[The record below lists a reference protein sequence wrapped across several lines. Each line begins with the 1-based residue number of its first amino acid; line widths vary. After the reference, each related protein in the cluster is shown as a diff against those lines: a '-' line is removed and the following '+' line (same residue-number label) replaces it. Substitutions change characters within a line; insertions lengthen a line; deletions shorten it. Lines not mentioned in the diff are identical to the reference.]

1 MIHKQDVSKSFTGNT
16 SIQNLSLEVEKCK
29 ILELLGASGASGAR
43 KLNTINVLLGFF
55 NPDSEKVQINNID
68 ENINTPDSRKQIGF
82 IPENMNL
89 YLYLSG
95 L

>member
-29 ILELLGASGASGAR
+29 ILELLGASGASGASGAR

-55 NPDSEKVQINNID
+55 
-68 ENINTPDSRKQIGF
+68 
-82 IPENMNL
+82 
-89 YLYLSG
+89 
-95 L
+95 

>member
-29 ILELLGASGASGAR
+29 ILELLGASGAR

-82 IPENMNL
+82 IPENVNL